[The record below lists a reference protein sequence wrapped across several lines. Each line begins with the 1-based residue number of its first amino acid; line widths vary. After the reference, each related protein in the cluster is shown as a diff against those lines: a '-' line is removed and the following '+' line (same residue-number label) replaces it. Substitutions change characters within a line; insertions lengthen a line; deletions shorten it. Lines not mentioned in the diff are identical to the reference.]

1 MIGKRNGWVDRNER
15 DLNEEDG
22 VRSAAL
28 AEIAELARKDD
39 VGTSRRAARASWRLM
54 IERDLVFGKAAVA
67 VVHFVDSGFFMH
79 RPSARNR
86 QKLGRLLGLSCNGAT
101 APRVGPIVED
111 VHGTLPHL
119 RS

>member
-1 MIGKRNGWVDRNER
+1 MRSNGLIGKRNGWVDRNER

-39 VGTSRRAARASWRLM
+39 VGANRRAARASWRLM

-67 VVHFVDSGFFMH
+67 CAFADRANAFLVCVSIPAQAAACVRFLARAWAIIS
-79 RPSARNR
+79 PS
-86 QKLGRLLGLSCNGAT
+86 
-101 APRVGPIVED
+101 
-111 VHGTLPHL
+111 
-119 RS
+119 